1 MAVELS
7 YTRTVELLREAV
19 AEKPEGYIY
28 INPQGET
35 ADVDKYGLS
44 LTSCDYFDPE
54 TGEPSC
60 IVGQVLAA
68 VGVSKG
74 HFYGYEGSTALAVLD
89 YLDSKNILTASHK
102 AAKVLAKAQFAQD
115 RGTPWAEAV
124 ENAIKE
130 TELL

>member
-28 INPQGET
+28 INPEGET
-35 ADVDKYGLS
+35 AGVDEYGLS
-44 LTSCDYFDPE
+44 LASCDYFDPE

-68 VGVSKG
+68 VGVSMG
-74 HFYGYEGSTALAVLD
+74 HFYGHEGSTAGTVLD
-89 YLDSKNILTASHK
+89 YLDRKNILTVGHK
-102 AAKVLAKAQFAQD
+102 AAKVLTEAQFAQD

-124 ENAIKE
+124 ENAIKK